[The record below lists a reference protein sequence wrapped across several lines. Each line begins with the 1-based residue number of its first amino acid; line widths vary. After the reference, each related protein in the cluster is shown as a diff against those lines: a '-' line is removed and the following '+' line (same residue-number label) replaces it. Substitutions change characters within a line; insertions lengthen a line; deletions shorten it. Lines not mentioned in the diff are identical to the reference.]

1 MIPMYNET
9 QISSSN
15 ESINLEEI
23 KKTITEEIIYN
34 VMTRYIPPNSFIYI
48 AKRWKGYTFSEI
60 TDKLSV
66 VETYL
71 KYLDE
76 SSIEEFREKFRVV
89 ARVSRVVKIRNPE
102 RIPQHITE
110 IKNKYDAGVV
120 FVLIELS
127 DIKYTIKRG
136 EIKSL
141 DGNIKIKGYVIVID
155 RVSHV
160 HDVERVE
167 EEYMKIPMW
176 LVGTKIDRMTRRFRH
191 VTAYYFIP
199 V

>member
-1 MIPMYNET
+1 MYNET

-15 ESINLEEI
+15 KREDLIEEI

-34 VMTRYIPPNSFIYI
+34 VMTRYVPINSYIYI

-76 SSIEEFREKFRVV
+76 SSIEEFREKFRVA
-89 ARVSRVVKIRNPE
+89 ARVIRIVKIRNPE

-127 DIKYTIKRG
+127 DIKYTIRRG
-136 EIKSL
+136 EIRSL
-141 DGNIKIKGYVIVID
+141 DLDSSIKIKGYVIVID

-160 HDVERVE
+160 HDVEKVE

-176 LVGTKIDRMTRRFRH
+176 LIGTKIDRMTRRFRH